1 MTQGSSAPTPPKAV
15 ADAPTAIKAAA
26 ADPTAPLWLRR
37 VPLLTGILAALAGFL
52 TVRQSNLSNEAI
64 YHSNQGVL
72 YQAQSSDTWAEY
84 QADSI
89 KARIVENSLDL
100 SVNDAAAKAKLQAE
114 DDDLRN
120 RQKPLQDAA
129 KKFADQRDAE
139 LQGGQ
144 KRIDQKDLLNYAGM
158 AIQLGIAL
166 ASVAALTRR
175 KPAFTVA
182 LGIGAI
188 GAAITAYAVLAA
200 YFSHG

>member
-1 MTQGSSAPTPPKAV
+1 MTQSSSAPPPKV
-15 ADAPTAIKAAA
+15 TADAPTAIKAAA
-26 ADPTAPLWLRR
+26 ADPTAPTWLKR

-52 TVRQSNLSNEAI
+52 TVRQANLSNEAI

-72 YQAQSSDTWAEY
+72 NQAKASDAWAEY
-84 QADSI
+84 QAQSI
-89 KARIVENSLDL
+89 KAHTIETALTVGVTDP
-100 SVNDAAAKAKLQAE
+100 AAKAQLQAE
-114 DDDLRN
+114 RDDLRKS
-120 RQKPLQDAA
+120 QPALKETAEQMEKA
-129 KKFADQRDAE
+129 RDAE
-139 LQGGQ
+139 LIGGQ
-144 KRIDQKDLLNYAGM
+144 KRLDQKDLLNYAGM

-175 KPAFTVA
+175 RPAFTVA